1 MKQHT
6 FIFFQKKK
14 ALYIISM
21 FSIVLM
27 CLSAPLAAE
36 SGGVVH
42 SVLDA
47 MQDFSASRRAV
58 FSIKGVF
65 AAGVSSFWFYL
76 VMPLAASIPV
86 ASYISDEWKCGFHQF
101 EIMRAGSFA
110 YMRTRL
116 FYLLGSNAVILLAG
130 MGIYL
135 LAVCCYFH
143 LYPDYMTEVE
153 RAGGAWDLACS
164 VAVRFEYLFLYSAA
178 ISLFIMILVRL
189 YNDLFFDL
197 SAAFV
202 LNYLLRNW
210 VMGESVIYPLV
221 LFFVMLA
228 LYVITWKK
236 GKKV

>member
-1 MKQHT
+1 MKKYT
-6 FIFFQKKK
+6 FILFQKKK
-14 ALYIISM
+14 LFYIISI

-27 CLSAPLAAE
+27 CLSAPLTVE
-36 SGGVVH
+36 SGGAVH
-42 SVLDA
+42 SVFDVI
-47 MQDFSASRRAV
+47 QNFSASKRAV

-65 AAGVSSFWFYL
+65 DTGVSSFWFYL

-86 ASYISDEWKCGFHQF
+86 ASYISDEWKSGFHQF
-101 EIMRAGSFA
+101 EIMRAGTFS

-130 MGIYL
+130 MAIYL
-135 LAVCCYFH
+135 LVVCRYFN
-143 LYPDYMTEVE
+143 LYTDYMTGVE
-153 RAGGAWDLACS
+153 RAGGVWELACG
-164 VAVRFEYLFLYSAA
+164 VAARSGYLFIYSAA
-178 ISLFIMILVRL
+178 ISLFVMILVRL

-210 VMGESVIYPLV
+210 GMGENIVYPIM

-228 LYVITWKK
+228 LYLIVWKK